1 MNPSKIQ
8 EAIAQGYSPDE
19 VLDYLSKSTWQ
30 DKQDKISEARSQGY
44 SSDEILGYLTQ
55 PKTGGI
61 LEAGI
66 GGAKHLGASALTAIQ
81 TPFMSDEEA
90 AARSVARQEAI
101 TEKPGFSLDQ
111 IKEAYKEGIIPGT
124 VELAK
129 EIPAGIA
136 EQIPNYAA
144 MLAGA
149 RTGAALT
156 PPVLPIVGPF
166 AKPLGAIAGAVAANY
181 LPIAGG
187 HLERQ
192 AQEQIASGKPIDI
205 NEAAAYG
212 YAIPSS
218 ALDVGAMEFG
228 LGKFLGL
235 RKLGTETAEK
245 AARETLEKAAKE
257 SVIKAGTIGFGKL
270 ATAEVPTEVMQQ
282 MFERLQA
289 DLPLTTPDA
298 IKEYTDTAAQT
309 LALGPLGSVARI
321 SERGEARNT
330 LQADEQ
336 QRTQTLNR
344 VEADRARIDQQVMDA
359 KLENINAERDRIN
372 KIAEDAKTEGEM
384 LQAKEAANTLYQS
397 TINSLGNKAP
407 EKSKIAKSIA
417 AMEASFNKAIEQG
430 DIDAQK
436 KAIAELTN
444 VPLKLINLVTMP
456 NVITDQTFANMGIGH
471 SATIRKDKILH
482 GLDPQIPTENE
493 QIRNVLNALLE
504 TKEKGSKQYEG
515 IKNYLSSIPTTQE
528 LKGYTKDE
536 TTIGAG
542 LGEGVKVS
550 GQPVAGGLTAGIEG
564 VDGTGLGS
572 ATDNVQQLAGREG
585 PRPAPLAPESTE
597 VLKTERK
604 LAPAMGIQAVLKQ
617 NGGINT
623 EHLFD
628 LTGEKSVNKSG
639 ATVGLFTKNGR
650 GLDDA
655 VQVAVDNGYLNADVL
670 NEVDGGVEAL
680 SDLIIDEIQG
690 KKAVPLDRQ
699 ADTELEAY
707 LAREQRKADMQE
719 VAPSEEELNKD
730 VQEIAAEEKGKDVL
744 FGPKIDTNTK
754 EGIIRDSINR
764 FKDAFKR
771 HGMYGEGDWL
781 ERSYK
786 YYYKKAMDQSIS
798 PEEAHKQ
805 ALEKIVREA
814 GGISVAADWST
825 DEGPKARALRKIDEN
840 IFERLKSHP
849 EISKES
855 INGLREIDNLY
866 YDIIYQAKK
875 ESFKEFEN
883 KMLGKETE
891 QGPTQQL
898 GKRNPIFDKVTNAK
912 ELFKAVMK
920 IADTRSDKAIINML
934 EKVPNLETVKV
945 ITENTSTDPELQ
957 GASGYFDPNTNTIFI
972 DPRVT
977 DLSHITLH
985 EIAHAATDVEFD
997 KHVKIVN
1004 NVSTPLTPLGKKIV
1018 KLFDAF
1024 MTESLKK
1031 QEGFYAQ
1038 KNPKEFFM
1046 ESYTDP
1052 KLKNFLQNRAGVL
1065 GLKPAQGKIAT
1076 LWSDFVNL
1084 IKSMFGIPEYAHSM
1098 LDEILL
1104 LSPELM
1110 KGPGAITTGKEVSQA
1125 RQAPEGITRPD
1136 GTPLKYFE
1144 ADQDS
1149 LWQKTKNAYDNK
1161 RKWFDLLG
1169 NKIIG
1174 NRYSVERK
1182 GIDANLPEVD
1192 AFHEGKIRG
1201 DLINLQSTNGQSLA
1215 QSGLYHGRLDVR
1227 KSGMIIADEST
1238 GDRKVGMLD
1247 ISKAWYELLD
1257 RATQDLGSKERAYDM
1272 LTAGWYG
1279 PRYAD
1284 LEQYNQTVPKDE
1296 QIDISEWT
1304 ESDKRTAAEAQR
1316 LYGDELKDIRD
1327 MRNIQRKD
1335 LLDFMV
1341 KSGLYTREKAQK
1353 YLDRMDYV
1361 ALYRVPEEE
1370 IDSYD
1375 SVPIGRSAGLLGAGK
1390 EYRLVGSKRAAAD
1403 PIDNYI
1409 QNMSWMM
1416 QRGIRNNAAVHTA
1429 DMLQDVDQGKWYD
1442 RPATDIE
1449 KKANNIVTLYVDGK
1463 KKDFKVNDPNDMAAF
1478 MGSPVVAGF
1487 VWDIMKYPVSG
1498 LRHGITMM
1506 PQFVW
1511 NQANEDPIRATI
1523 ASGNKAGFT
1532 RNYIDA
1538 WTSILNNQFKSD
1550 RTPNAELL
1558 NRYGIVGQK
1567 DVLDSQDV
1575 INMYKGK
1582 DKTGWKKYVLY
1593 LERMAQGSDLGA
1605 REAIFKNAV
1614 KELTDQ
1620 GYDLETAQDYAAV
1633 RAHQYMP
1640 YQQVGTSR
1648 SLAYLRR
1655 MLPFINPPIQGLARD
1670 IAAARGRVGNISRAD
1685 GKKAL
1690 AWRLAKYT
1698 MFTAAYAAFM
1708 SGDDDYESKTDDQQD
1723 NNFFIGGTRVPVP
1736 AEIRPLKVAIE
1747 RGTRAYINTPGADV
1761 DNPEIAAAIIRK
1773 FWEVAAG
1780 FAPIPTIARPIGE
1793 NIANYDVFTG
1803 RPVVGP
1809 GQQRKEPAYQYSE
1822 NTSEVA
1828 KVIGAQLNYSPI
1840 KIDHLIKGYGGYM
1853 GSTLAQM
1860 TNYLS
1865 SDRPAPPIN
1874 QMLFIGSMLEGEHAS
1889 GAKGDFYELYDKTST
1904 VKATAQALKEA
1915 GDSEGLQNY
1924 MQENQG
1930 YLAVAPSV
1938 NNLHNQL
1945 TKLRQYKKQ
1954 ILASGMTPEEKREA
1968 LDSLSDSENNMLSNI
1983 KDLHR
1988 QALEINNQN

>member
-8 EAIAQGYSPDE
+8 EAIAQGYSPTE
-19 VLDYLSKSTWQ
+19 VLDYLSKSDWQ
-30 DKQDKISEARSQGY
+30 DKSDKIIKAKEAGY
-44 SSDEILGYLTQ
+44 SPDEILNYLTPQ
-55 PKTGGI
+55 PIQTAGP
-61 LEAGI
+61 LEAAI
-66 GGAKHLGASALTAIQ
+66 GSTKRMASDIVTGAELPFGAN
-81 TPFMSDEEA
+81 EA
-90 AARSVARQEAI
+90 VEKGVARQQAI
-101 TEKPGFSLDQ
+101 TEKPAGSLEAVKQAYEDKGVLGAA
-111 IKEAYKEGIIPGT
+111 KEVVTQAPGVIAEQAPLIGSMFAGARAGAYGGPWGALAGSILLPLLSYAGSSAERKAEEQQARGEKVDVDASGAFVSGAGQAALDRLSFGLSGLSRVFGISAKELATEAGAK
-124 VELAK
+124 LAK
-129 EIPAGIA
+129 E
-136 EQIPNYAA
+136 
-144 MLAGA
+144 
-149 RTGAALT
+149 
-156 PPVLPIVGPF
+156 
-166 AKPLGAIAGAVAANY
+166 
-181 LPIAGG
+181 
-187 HLERQ
+187 
-192 AQEQIASGKPIDI
+192 S
-205 NEAAAYG
+205 
-212 YAIPSS
+212 
-218 ALDVGAMEFG
+218 
-228 LGKFLGL
+228 
-235 RKLGTETAEK
+235 
-245 AARETLEKAAKE
+245 
-257 SVIKAGTIGFGKL
+257 FGKAL
-270 ATAEVPTEVMQQ
+270 AKGTLKTELSELPTEIAQQ
-282 MFERLQA
+282 AIERYYA
-289 DLPLTTPDA
+289 GLPLTGEDA
-298 IKEYTDTAAQT
+298 LKEYGDIAYQT
-309 LALGPLGSVARI
+309 SLMGPLGGIGRV
-321 SERGEARNT
+321 SERGDARNNIAG
-330 LQADEQ
+330 QEQ
-336 QRTQTLNR
+336 RQQQQLNKIDT
-344 VEADRARIDQQVMDA
+344 ERARIDQIALDA

-372 KIAEDAKTEGEM
+372 KIVEDAKTEGEM

-417 AMEASFNKAIEQG
+417 NMEASFDKAIEQG

-444 VPLKLINLVTMP
+444 VPLKLIDLVTMS
-456 NVITDQTFANMGIGH
+456 NVITDQTFADMGIGH

-504 TKEKGSKQYEG
+504 TKEEGSKQYEG

-536 TTIGAG
+536 TTIAARP
-542 LGEGVKVS
+542 GESVEVS

-585 PRPAPLAPESTE
+585 PRPAALAPESTE

-604 LAPAMGIQAVLKQ
+604 LAPAMGIQAVLKKA
-617 NGGINT
+617 GGINT

-628 LTGEKSVNKSG
+628 LTGERNPNKSG

-655 VQVAVDNGYLNADVL
+655 VQVAVDEGYLNADVL

-680 SDLIIDEIQG
+680 SDLLLDEIAG

-699 ADTELEAY
+699 ADTELESY

-719 VAPSEEELNKD
+719 VAPSDIEVNKD

-744 FGPKIDTNTK
+744 FAEPK
-754 EGIIRDSINR
+754 
-764 FKDAFKR
+764 
-771 HGMYGEGDWL
+771 
-781 ERSYK
+781 
-786 YYYKKAMDQSIS
+786 
-798 PEEAHKQ
+798 
-805 ALEKIVREA
+805 
-814 GGISVAADWST
+814 
-825 DEGPKARALRKIDEN
+825 
-840 IFERLKSHP
+840 
-849 EISKES
+849 
-855 INGLREIDNLY
+855 
-866 YDIIYQAKK
+866 
-875 ESFKEFEN
+875 
-883 KMLGKETE
+883 
-891 QGPTQQL
+891 QQL
-898 GKRNPIFDKVTNAK
+898 GERSSIFDKVTNAK

-934 EKVPNLETVKV
+934 ERVPNLETVKFTTV
-945 ITENTSTDPELQ
+945 NDSTNPELQ
-957 GASGYFDPNTNTIFI
+957 GAAGYFDPNTNTIFI
-972 DPRVT
+972 DPRIT

-1052 KLKNFLQNRAGVL
+1052 KLKNFLQNRVGVL

-1341 KSGLYTREKAQK
+1341 KSGLYTKEKAQK